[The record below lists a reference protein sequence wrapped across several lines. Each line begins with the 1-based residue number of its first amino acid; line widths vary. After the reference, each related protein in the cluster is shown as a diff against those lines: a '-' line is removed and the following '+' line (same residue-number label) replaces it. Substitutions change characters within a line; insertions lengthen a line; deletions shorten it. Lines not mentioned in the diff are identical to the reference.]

1 MMGDRDYR
9 QLIKNAIEHIG
20 KDLEPKIEPKDI
32 NTIYLHEVVRCL
44 RRSYYDRTDPIEVER
59 TNFSNLL
66 SGLLQKMDYGGK
78 EGEFLIENI
87 KLRGKA
93 DMIVDDAIIIFR
105 STLEIPENPFSSH
118 LLFLNACMWIF
129 KKVEG
134 VVVYLTSDGR
144 EASFSLSKDNKMFEE
159 LVRRVRVLN
168 ELLGE
173 KKIPILEP
181 SEECLSCQY
190 YERCF
195 IKQKMGKQINIPD
208 LFGLKKSSKKNE

>member
-1 MMGDRDYR
+1 
-9 QLIKNAIEHIG
+9 
-20 KDLEPKIEPKDI
+20 
-32 NTIYLHEVVRCL
+32 
-44 RRSYYDRTDPIEVER
+44 
-59 TNFSNLL
+59 
-66 SGLLQKMDYGGK
+66 
-78 EGEFLIENI
+78 
-87 KLRGKA
+87 
-93 DMIVDDAIIIFR
+93 
-105 STLEIPENPFSSH
+105 
-118 LLFLNACMWIF
+118 
-129 KKVEG
+129 
-134 VVVYLTSDGR
+134 
-144 EASFSLSKDNKMFEE
+144 MFEE